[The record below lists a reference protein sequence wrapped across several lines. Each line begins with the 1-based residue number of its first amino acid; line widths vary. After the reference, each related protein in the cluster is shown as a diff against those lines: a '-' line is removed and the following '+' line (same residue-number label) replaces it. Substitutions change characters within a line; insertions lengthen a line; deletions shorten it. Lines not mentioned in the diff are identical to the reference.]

1 MALVA
6 VARFERFFRVAA
18 SLDVDKEDLRRYDDF
33 VVRKMND
40 LLIRGRAV
48 AKANGRDVIEPVDLP
63 IPKGLQE
70 RIQEFK
76 HMDEAEAIRPVLD
89 DLTDQRP
96 ADLILS
102 DATEAELPDIA
113 GGLSIA
119 VGRTLKIIDP
129 ELKNPQTEQW
139 ERTFRL
145 FDLLL

>member
-1 MALVA
+1 MPLVA
-6 VARFERFFRVAA
+6 VARFERFFRAVA

-33 VVRKMND
+33 VIRKLND
-40 LLIRGRAV
+40 LLLRGRAI
-48 AKANGRDVIEPVDLP
+48 ARANGRDVIQPYDLP
-63 IPKGLQE
+63 ITKGLQE

-76 HMDEAEAIRPVLD
+76 KLDEAHAVRPFLD
-89 DLTDQRP
+89 DLTDWRP

-102 DATEAELPDIA
+102 DDAEAALPDIA

-119 VGRTLKIIDP
+119 AARALKIVDP